1 MDLRKNKLKKVL
13 VRNNWKKI
21 AVAIGTVAI
30 VAGSVA
36 VAKKEINPGEK
47 VVEVIDGDSFKIGND
62 QTIRLF
68 GADAPEIQYCFGAE
82 SKAALS
88 KKILGKTVILKELKT
103 DIYRRV
109 MALVYVEGEPVN
121 EYMVKNGFAES
132 HRSAGSETNAI
143 NNAEDFAKTNKLGV
157 FSPKCYQT
165 TPPKPSCTIKGN
177 IREDGGKVYLT
188 PGCNNYTNTIIEKSR
203 GEDWFCTE
211 KQAKSAGFGKS
222 GLCL

>member
-1 MDLRKNKLKKVL
+1 MPKLPKFPK
-13 VRNNWKKI
+13 RPNWKKLS
-21 AVAIGTVAI
+21 VVLGTVAI
-30 VAGSVA
+30 IAGSVV

-47 VVEVIDGDSFKIGND
+47 VIEVIDGDSFKIGND

-68 GADAPEIQYCFGAE
+68 GADAPEIQYCFGFE

-132 HRSAGSETNAI
+132 HRSAGSETDAI
-143 NNAEDFAKTNKLGV
+143 NIAEDFAKNNKLGV
-157 FSPKCYQT
+157 FSPKCYQI
-165 TPPKPSCTIKGN
+165 TPSNPSCTIKGN
-177 IREDGGKVYLT
+177 IREDGGKVYLI

-211 KQAKSAGFGKS
+211 KQAKSAGFIKS
-222 GLCL
+222 GNCSK